1 MGLQW
6 LSGSSGC
13 GGAPYFRGWPSCAE
27 EGRTMRVER
36 VFRLLGL
43 LLGLIA
49 GFEYARFIITEAHF
63 TGYTVTAVLILLT
76 MLAGALFGF
85 FGLPY
90 VTTKPFFWLEG
101 KLNVTPLPD
110 LVAATAGLLIGLLV
124 AAMVGLFLRGLPWYL
139 GFVISLILAVVFAYW
154 GVTLGLTRRDEMMAL
169 FLGSSRAAA
178 GAAGA
183 GKRTVPTTLLD
194 TSVIIDGRIADIART
209 GFVETRLLV
218 PHFVLAE
225 LQYIADSSDTLRRN
239 RGRRGLE
246 VLNLLQK
253 EPLVSIDFIDDD
265 VPDVTE
271 VDAKLIRLARKREAT
286 IMTNDYNLNRVAQL
300 EGVKIL
306 NINDLANALK
316 PVVIP
321 GEEMEV
327 SIIKE
332 GKEPNQGVAYL
343 DDGTMIVIENGRRYM
358 HQTLAVVVTSVL
370 QTAAGR
376 MIFAAPS
383 SESSVGRQQGRPLKK
398 IQGGGGSGR

>member
-1 MGLQW
+1 
-6 LSGSSGC
+6 
-13 GGAPYFRGWPSCAE
+13 
-27 EGRTMRVER
+27 MRVER

-49 GFEYARFIITEAHF
+49 GVEYASFIIQEAKID
-63 TGYTVTAVLILLT
+63 GYTLRAVVLMLTA
-76 MLAGALFGF
+76 LAGALFGF

-90 VTTKPFFWLEG
+90 VTTKPFFWLED

-124 AAMVGLFLRGLPWYL
+124 AAMVGLFLRSLPWYL

-169 FLGSSRAAA
+169 FLGSNRAGA
-178 GAAGA
+178 GAAGG
-183 GKRTVPTTLLD
+183 GKKTVPSTLLD
-194 TSVIIDGRIADIART
+194 TSVIIDGRIADIAHT

-253 EPLVSIDFIDDD
+253 EPLVDIEFIDED

-271 VDAKLIRLARKREAT
+271 VDMKLIKLAKTRGAA

-300 EGVKIL
+300 EGVRIL
-306 NINDLANALK
+306 NLNNLANALK

-321 GEEMEV
+321 GEEMNIQV
-327 SIIKE
+327 IKE
-332 GKEPNQGVAYL
+332 GKEQNQGVAYL
-343 DDGTMIVIENGRRYM
+343 DDGTMIVVENGRRYM
-358 HQTLAVVVTSVL
+358 NQTIGVIVTSVL

-376 MIFAAPS
+376 MIFATPA
-383 SESSVGRQQGRPLKK
+383 SESTMGRPKPLRR
-398 IQGGGGSGR
+398 IQGGGTGR

>member
-1 MGLQW
+1 M
-6 LSGSSGC
+6 C
-13 GGAPYFRGWPSCAE
+13 IRDRAGG
-27 EGRTMRVER
+27 
-36 VFRLLGL
+36 
-43 LLGLIA
+43 
-49 GFEYARFIITEAHF
+49 
-63 TGYTVTAVLILLT
+63 
-76 MLAGALFGF
+76 
-85 FGLPY
+85 
-90 VTTKPFFWLEG
+90 K
-101 KLNVTPLPD
+101 K
-110 LVAATAGLLIGLLV
+110 
-124 AAMVGLFLRGLPWYL
+124 
-139 GFVISLILAVVFAYW
+139 
-154 GVTLGLTRRDEMMAL
+154 
-169 FLGSSRAAA
+169 
-178 GAAGA
+178 
-183 GKRTVPTTLLD
+183 TVPTTLLD
-194 TSVIIDGRIADIART
+194 TSVIIDGRIADIAHT
-209 GFVETRLLV
+209 GFIETRLLV

>member
-1 MGLQW
+1 
-6 LSGSSGC
+6 
-13 GGAPYFRGWPSCAE
+13 
-27 EGRTMRVER
+27 MRVER

-49 GFEYARFIITEAHF
+49 GLEYANFIIKEAPIK
-63 TGYTVTAVLILLT
+63 GYTLTAIVILLT

-90 VTTKPFFWLEG
+90 VTTKPFFWLED

-154 GVTLGLTRRDEMMAL
+154 GVTLGLNRRDEMMAL
-169 FLGSSRAAA
+169 FLGSR
-178 GAAGA
+178 GGGGA
-183 GKRTVPTTLLD
+183 GGAKRPVPTTLLD
-194 TSVIIDGRIADIART
+194 TSVIIDGRITDIAHT
-209 GFVETRLLV
+209 GFIENRLLV

-253 EPLVSIDFIDDD
+253 EPLVNIEFIDDD

-271 VDAKLIRLARKREAT
+271 VDAKLIRLARKRQAN

-358 HQTLAVVVTSVL
+358 NQTLAVVVTSVL

-383 SESSVGRQQGRPLKK
+383 SESSVGRQQGRPLRK
-398 IQGGGGSGR
+398 IQGGGTGR